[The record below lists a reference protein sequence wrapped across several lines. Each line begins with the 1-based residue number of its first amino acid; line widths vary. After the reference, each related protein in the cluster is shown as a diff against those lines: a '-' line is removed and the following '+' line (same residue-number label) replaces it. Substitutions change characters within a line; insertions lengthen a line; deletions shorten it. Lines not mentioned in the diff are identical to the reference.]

1 VELRPD
7 DLKSGI
13 LEATKARL
21 HGTTV
26 ASLAAGTTNG
36 VAPAAQVKVWR
47 VVHVDVQA
55 DEPIALWAA
64 AAFGKIVEANKAES
78 HLHVIN
84 CSFGALSPNNLTA
97 PTLLLL
103 RSAVEKAITA
113 GFLVVVAAGNSAQ
126 EIRFPN
132 PNDKPSQNVRTLVR

>member
-97 PTLLLL
+97 PTLLFIKECGREGHHGGIPRRCRCGKQ
-103 RSAVEKAITA
+103 RSR
-113 GFLVVVAAGNSAQ
+113 NSLS
-126 EIRFPN
+126 E
-132 PNDKPSQNVRTLVR
+132 S